1 MTCIEEYLIEKR
13 LGQGAMG
20 TVNLVTRK
28 RDGRQLALKRVN
40 FADLSHEE
48 RKQTLLEVA
57 LLSRLR
63 HPNII
68 EYVEHFHDCDDVC
81 IVMEVAPDDVLK
93 VMRRAKAAG
102 TPLPEE
108 QLLSILS
115 QVASALHYAHSCR
128 VLHRD
133 VKPANVLLTAD
144 GTPKLSDFGIGCTVM
159 QHELS
164 LGRALVK
171 RADGVRETEFEAA
184 ADIRVE
190 LKGTPAYM
198 APELFNHK
206 MEMNTTYS
214 AASDVWALGVM
225 MFELML
231 FRLPYEGASMMSIVY
246 KLVNNPS
253 QNALTDARGALG
265 RGLPQYSQAMYAC
278 VEAMLHKRPQQ
289 RATLPELLSRQVLQ
303 HHARGGGAPKRF
315 MDLLEEGAAQLSGRL
330 PDVYSFGRG
339 GTRPRLRDDLMGIQI
354 RQVACGG
361 SHCAVVA
368 VSGEVFTWGGNEC
381 GQLGHGDRKQLSLR
395 RRVLFADEVLEGAV
409 VVRGVACGFAHASA
423 HHGAPLPPGARRRVR
438 LRAHDCDR
446 PTRAAPVRVGQRQA
460 RATRTGKRR
469 LLPRGRGSAGR
480 YPRGRAEH

>member
-1 MTCIEEYLIEKR
+1 MTCIDEYTLEKR

-20 TVNLVTRK
+20 TVHLVTRK

-68 EYVEHFHDCDDVC
+68 EYVEHFHDGDDLC

-93 VMRRAKAAG
+93 VVRRAKAAG

-144 GTPKLSDFGIGCTVM
+144 GTPKLSDFGISCTVM

-253 QNALTDARGALG
+253 QNALTDARGAHG
-265 RGLPQYSQAMYAC
+265 RGHTQYSQAMYAC

-289 RATLPELLSRQVLQ
+289 RATLPELLSRQVLL

-315 MDLLEEGAAQLSGRL
+315 IDLLEEGAAQMSGRL
-330 PDVYSFGRG
+330 PDVY
-339 GTRPRLRDDLMGIQI
+339 L
-354 RQVACGG
+354 
-361 SHCAVVA
+361 
-368 VSGEVFTWGGNEC
+368 
-381 GQLGHGDRKQLSLR
+381 
-395 RRVLFADEVLEGAV
+395 
-409 VVRGVACGFAHASA
+409 
-423 HHGAPLPPGARRRVR
+423 
-438 LRAHDCDR
+438 
-446 PTRAAPVRVGQRQA
+446 
-460 RATRTGKRR
+460 
-469 LLPRGRGSAGR
+469 
-480 YPRGRAEH
+480 